1 MEEDGPLGSEI
12 GEGKPMT
19 LDDLL
24 KDGRKRIREIAEK
37 HGAYN
42 VWVFGSFARGEA
54 SADSDVDLLV
64 ETGSRTSAWF
74 PAGLILD
81 LQELLGRPV
90 DVVTRTGLNPDLR
103 ESVLNEA
110 LPL

>member
-1 MEEDGPLGSEI
+1 
-12 GEGKPMT
+12 MT

-24 KDGRKRIREIAEK
+24 KDRRKRIREIAEK

-42 VWVFGSFARGEA
+42 VRVFGSFARGEA
-54 SADSDVDLLV
+54 SPDSDVDLLV

-74 PAGLILD
+74 PGGLILD

-90 DVVTRTGLNPDLR
+90 DVVTTTGLNPDLR
-103 ESVLNEA
+103 ESVLREA
-110 LPL
+110 LPI